1 MSMIVSAHGD
11 RSTGWVRLSFPFHKP
26 TMQIVKELPG
36 AKWGPLQGVPPGPWA
51 NKPGLHK
58 AWFVPVHSHALL
70 EKRLEVRTTW
80 EPFRRAEVPP
90 VIASRLRPYQLEGA
104 QRLVEN
110 RGFFLTFDMR
120 VGKTPTAIAA
130 ATAMLGADLADLV
143 VVMYPAQVGDS
154 WAAQLKA
161 WAFVDL
167 FRLEGRETLLQTEI
181 NELRAQPFLFLGC
194 HYEILTE
201 HEEDL
206 ARLVSGRRVIFIA
219 DEGHAFQN
227 RKARRSQVA
236 KRLTRGA
243 PYMRVGDL
251 PEESLPAEGVTV
263 VAWWHLTGTP
273 MRNKPRNLFM
283 SFDLTIPDSMGSPK
297 RYDARYCDGKVDDL
311 GHWNNKGE
319 SNVEELAERLASVS
333 MRKTRAEVAEW
344 LPHAERSI
352 ILCEVRVDHLER
364 YRKLEALHAPTI
376 RRALD
381 DAEVGFNDR
390 RALERLVQATSIAKL
405 PKAVERIQLHT
416 ERGTK
421 MVVFGHFKEGIAALS
436 AELREQLPD
445 FAERGY
451 VVPEVFDTGSYQGLS
466 PHERS
471 EIIERWRAYEGPAV
485 LLANTLSSGVG
496 IDLSDADVGLFL
508 ELEWVPAD
516 FRQAED
522 RLADVHLG
530 KRKTAPVLEY
540 LLVPNTLDE
549 DMALAV
555 LDKVRSIEAVVGGD
569 RETSD
574 LASTLRESGL
584 VNTDRLGLPSTDK
597 ETVKAAL
604 ARLRDRL
611 TGRTPVSRLSDPDTV
626 AVVEAVEAEWEDDEP
641 SSSDSADDDDVPF

>member
-1 MSMIVSAHGD
+1 MSVVISAHGD

-26 TMQIVKELPG
+26 TMEAVKELPG
-36 AKWGPLQGVPPGPWA
+36 ARWGPLQGVPPGPWA

-58 AWFVPVHSHALL
+58 AWFIPVHSHALL
-70 EKRLEVRTTW
+70 EKQLVIRTIW
-80 EPFRRAEVPP
+80 EPPRRAEVPA
-90 VIASRLRPYQLEGA
+90 VIADRLRPYQLEGA
-104 QRLVEN
+104 QKLVEN

-130 ATAMLGADLADLV
+130 AAAMFGAGRVDLV

-154 WAAQLKA
+154 WAAQLKS

-181 NELRAQPFLFLGC
+181 NDLRAQPYLFLGC
-194 HYEILTE
+194 HYEILAE
-201 HEEDL
+201 REEDI
-206 ARLVSGRRVIFIA
+206 ARLISGRRVIFIA

-227 RKARRSQVA
+227 RKAGRSQTA
-236 KRLTRGA
+236 ARLTRGV
-243 PYMRVGDL
+243 PWVRKGDL
-251 PEESLPAEGVTV
+251 PEESLPAEGVQV

-273 MRNKPRNLFM
+273 MRNKPKNLFM
-283 SFDLTIPDSMGSPK
+283 GFDLTLPGSMGSFS
-297 RYDARYCDGKVDDL
+297 RYATRYCDAKVDDL
-311 GHWNNKGE
+311 GHFDYKGE
-319 SNVEELAERLASVS
+319 SNIEELRARLEVVS

-344 LPHAERSI
+344 LPKSERSV
-352 ILCEVRVDHLER
+352 ILCEVPER
-364 YRKLEALHAPTI
+364 QLAHYRKLEALHAPVI

-390 RALERLVQATSIAKL
+390 RALEQLVQATSVTKL
-405 PKAVERIQLHT
+405 PKAVERIQFHA
-416 ERGTK
+416 ERGAK
-421 MVVFGHFKEGIAALS
+421 LVVFGHFKESIAKLALEVGNHLLETKKGGD
-436 AELREQLPD
+436 AA
-445 FAERGY
+445 FAA
-451 VVPEVFDTGSYQGLS
+451 FDAGSYQGLS
-466 PHERS
+466 PRDRNEV
-471 EIIERWRAYEGPAV
+471 IDLWRAHNGPAV
-485 LLANTLSSGVG
+485 LLANTLSSGIG

-530 KRKTAPVLEY
+530 KRTAAPILEY

-555 LDKVRSIEAVVGGD
+555 LGKVRSIEAVVGGD

-584 VNTDRLGLPSTDK
+584 VNADRLGLPSTDK

-604 ARLRDRL
+604 TRLRDRL
-611 TGRTPVSRLSDPDTV
+611 AGKTPASRPADLAA
-626 AVVEAVEAEWEDDEP
+626 AVVDAVAADWEDDEP
-641 SSSDSADDDDVPF
+641 AGSDSADDDIPF